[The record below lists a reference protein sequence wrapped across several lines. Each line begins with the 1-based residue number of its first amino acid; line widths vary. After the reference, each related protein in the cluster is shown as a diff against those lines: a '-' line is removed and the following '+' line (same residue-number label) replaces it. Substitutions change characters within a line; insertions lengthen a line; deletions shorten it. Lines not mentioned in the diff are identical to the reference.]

1 MKMMKRKRTII
12 YATLIA
18 AALVTVI
25 SCAVNPVTG
34 RKQIMLMSEA
44 QEVQL
49 GLSYDPQVMATFG
62 EYDNPALQAFVQS
75 KGTEM
80 GKISHRPNLE
90 YHVRVVDSPVVNAFA
105 VPGGYIYLTRGI
117 MANFNNEAEF
127 IGVLA
132 HEMGH
137 IAARHSVSQQTKQQ
151 LGTLLLIGGMIA
163 SEKFAQ
169 YAEQAM
175 QGMQLLFLSFS
186 REDERQADALGVE
199 YSSKLAYDATKMA
212 DFYKVLIKMN
222 LSQAQGGVPTFLST
236 HPDPGDR
243 YNDVLRSSRAWQDS
257 LKLASYKVNAD
268 SYLQMINGMIY
279 GEDPK
284 QGYTMDN
291 TFYHPELKFKFSYPP
306 GWKLTNAPTQVTVQ
320 PDDGKALMLFTLSN
334 QKSLQAAADTALAQ
348 YGLQLQRSERRT
360 VNGLPAIIT
369 LSKQQSQNQQTGQ
382 VSTNMVL
389 SYFIEYGSGIYM
401 FHSVSTEADFASY
414 STTMEAS
421 MKTFAQL
428 TDASRINVKPKRV
441 WVKKAPRTGT
451 LASTLSYYNMPQGMM
466 DELALL
472 NNMELND
479 QVPAGKFI
487 KIVSE

>member
-1 MKMMKRKRTII
+1 MKKRRTLI
-12 YATLIA
+12 YAALIT

-49 GLSYDPQVMATFG
+49 GLSYDPQVLASFG
-62 EYDNPALQAFVQS
+62 EYNSPALQSWVQA

-80 GKISHRPNLE
+80 GKLSHRPNLE
-90 YHVRVVDSPVVNAFA
+90 YHVKVVDSPVVNAFA

-117 MANFNNEAEF
+117 MANLNNEAEF
-127 IGVLA
+127 IGVLG

-163 SEKFAQ
+163 SPKFAN

-175 QGMQLLFLSFS
+175 QGLELLFLSFS
-186 REDERQADALGVE
+186 REDEREADALGSE
-199 YSSKLAYDATKMA
+199 YATKMAYDGTRMA
-212 DFYKVLIKMN
+212 DFYKVLIRMN
-222 LSQAQGGVPTFLST
+222 LAQSEGGVPTFLST

-243 YNDVLRSSRAWQDS
+243 YNAVLRNTKAWQDS
-257 LKLASYKVNAD
+257 LKLPSYKVNAD
-268 SYLQMINGMIY
+268 SYLQMIDGMIY

-291 TFYHPELKFKFSYPP
+291 TFYHPELRFKFSYPL
-306 GWKLTNAPTQVTVQ
+306 GWQLTNAPTQVTVQ
-320 PDDGKALMLFTLSN
+320 PSDGKALMLFTLSG
-334 QKSLQAAADTALAQ
+334 QKTLQSAVDTTMAM
-348 YGLQLQRSERRT
+348 YGLQLQRSEKKT
-360 VNGLPAIIT
+360 VNGLQAIAT
-369 LSKQQSQNQQTGQ
+369 LSKQQVQDQSTGPTGANA
-382 VSTNMVL
+382 VI
-389 SYFIEYGSGIYM
+389 SYFVQYGSMIYV
-401 FHSVSTEADFASY
+401 FHGVSTEADFAGY
-414 STTMEAS
+414 APTMEAS

-428 TDASRINVKPKRV
+428 TDQSRINVKPKRV
-441 WVKKAPRTGT
+441 FVRKAPKTGT
-451 LASTLSYYNMPQGMM
+451 LASTLSYFNMPQAMM
-466 DELALL
+466 EELSLL
-472 NNMELND
+472 NNMELNET
-479 QVPAGKFI
+479 VPAGKYI

>member
-1 MKMMKRKRTII
+1 MKKRRTLI
-12 YATLIA
+12 YAALIT

-49 GLSYDPQVMATFG
+49 GLSYDPQVLASFG
-62 EYDNPALQAFVQS
+62 EYNNPALQAFVQA

-80 GKISHRPNLE
+80 GKKSHRPNLE
-90 YHVRVVDSPVVNAFA
+90 YHVKVVDSPVVNAFA

-117 MANFNNEAEF
+117 MANLNNEAEF
-127 IGVLA
+127 IGVLG

-151 LGTLLLIGGMIA
+151 LGTLVLIGGMIA
-163 SEKFAQ
+163 SPKFAN

-175 QGMQLLFLSFS
+175 QGLELLFLSFS
-186 REDERQADALGVE
+186 REDEREADALGSE
-199 YSSKLAYDATKMA
+199 YATKLGYDGTKMA

-222 LSQAQGGVPTFLST
+222 LSESEGGVPTFLST

-243 YNDVLRSSRAWQDS
+243 YNAVLRNTKAWQDS
-257 LKLASYKVNAD
+257 LKLPSYKVNGD
-268 SYLQMINGMIY
+268 SYLQMIDGMIY

-291 TFYHPELKFKFSYPP
+291 TFYHPELKFKFSYPLS
-306 GWKLTNAPTQVTVQ
+306 WKLTNAPTQVTVQ
-320 PDDGKALMLFTLSN
+320 PADGKALILFTLSG
-334 QKSLQAAADTALAQ
+334 QKTLQAAADTALAQ
-348 YGLQLQRSERRT
+348 YGLQLQRSEKKT
-360 VNGLPAIIT
+360 VNGLQTITT
-369 LSKQQSQNQQTGQ
+369 LSKQQVQDQSTGATG
-382 VSTNMVL
+382 SNSVL
-389 SYFIEYGSGIYM
+389 SYFVQYGSVIYA
-401 FHSVSTEADFASY
+401 FHGVSTEADFATY
-414 STTMEAS
+414 APAMEAS

-428 TDASRINVKPKRV
+428 TDPSRINVKPKRV
-441 WVKKAPRTGT
+441 YVKKAPRAGT
-451 LASTLSYYNMPQGMM
+451 LASTLSYYNMPQAMM
-466 DELALL
+466 EELALL
-472 NNMELND
+472 NNMELTD
-479 QVPAGKFI
+479 QVPAGKYI

>member
-1 MKMMKRKRTII
+1 MKKRRTLI
-12 YATLIA
+12 YAALIT

-49 GLSYDPQVMATFG
+49 GLSYDPQVLASFG
-62 EYDNPALQAFVQS
+62 EYNSPALQSWVQA

-80 GKISHRPNLE
+80 GKLSHRPNLE
-90 YHVRVVDSPVVNAFA
+90 YHVKVVDSPVVNAFA

-117 MANFNNEAEF
+117 MANLNNEAEF
-127 IGVLA
+127 IGVLG

-163 SEKFAQ
+163 SPKFAN

-175 QGMQLLFLSFS
+175 QGLELLFLSFS
-186 REDERQADALGVE
+186 REDEREADALGSE
-199 YSSKLAYDATKMA
+199 YATKMAYDGTRMA
-212 DFYKVLIKMN
+212 DFYKVLIRMN
-222 LSQAQGGVPTFLST
+222 LAQSEGGVPTFLST

-243 YNDVLRSSRAWQDS
+243 YNAVLRNTKAWQDS
-257 LKLASYKVNAD
+257 LKLPSYKVNAD
-268 SYLQMINGMIY
+268 SYLQMIDGMIY

-291 TFYHPELKFKFSYPP
+291 TFYHPELRFKFSYPL
-306 GWKLTNAPTQVTVQ
+306 GWQLTNAPTQVTVQ
-320 PDDGKALMLFTLSN
+320 PSDGKALMLFTLSG
-334 QKSLQAAADTALAQ
+334 QKTLQSAVDTTMAM
-348 YGLQLQRSERRT
+348 YGLQLQRSEKKT
-360 VNGLPAIIT
+360 VNGLQAIAT
-369 LSKQQSQNQQTGQ
+369 LSKQQVQDQSTGTTGANA
-382 VSTNMVL
+382 VI
-389 SYFIEYGSGIYM
+389 SYFVQYGSMIYV
-401 FHSVSTEADFASY
+401 FHGVSTEADFAGY
-414 STTMEAS
+414 APTMEAS

-428 TDASRINVKPKRV
+428 TDQSRINVKPKRV
-441 WVKKAPRTGT
+441 FVRKAPKTGT
-451 LASTLSYYNMPQGMM
+451 LASTLSYFNMPQAMM
-466 DELALL
+466 EELSLL
-472 NNMELND
+472 NNMELNET
-479 QVPAGKFI
+479 VPAGKYI

>member
-1 MKMMKRKRTII
+1 MTMMKRKRTII

-62 EYDNPALQAFVQS
+62 EYDNPALQAFVQA

-90 YHVRVVDSPVVNAFA
+90 YHVKVVDSPVVNAFA

-117 MANFNNEAEF
+117 MANLNNEAEF
-127 IGVLA
+127 IGVLG

-163 SEKFAQ
+163 SEKFAN

-175 QGMQLLFLSFS
+175 QGLQLLFLSFS

-222 LSQAQGGVPTFLST
+222 LSEAQGGVPTFLST

-257 LKLASYKVNAD
+257 LKLGSYKVNAD
-268 SYLQMINGMIY
+268 PYLQMINGMIY

-320 PDDGKALMLFTLSN
+320 PDDGKALMLFTLSS

-360 VNGLPAIIT
+360 VNGLPAIVT
-369 LSKQQSQNQQTGQ
+369 LSKQQSQDQQTGQ
-382 VSTNMVL
+382 VSTNMVI
-389 SYFIEYGSGIYM
+389 SYFIEYGSMIYM

-441 WVKKAPRTGT
+441 WVKKAPRAGT
-451 LASTLSYYNMPQGMM
+451 LASTLSYYNMPQKMM
-466 DELALL
+466 EELALL
-472 NNMELND
+472 NNMELTD
-479 QVPAGKFI
+479 QVPAGKYI

>member
-1 MKMMKRKRTII
+1 MKKRRTLI
-12 YATLIA
+12 YAALIT

-49 GLSYDPQVMATFG
+49 GLSYDPQVLASFG
-62 EYDNPALQAFVQS
+62 EYNSPALQSWVQA

-80 GKISHRPNLE
+80 GKLSHRPNLE
-90 YHVRVVDSPVVNAFA
+90 YHVKVVDSPVVNAFA

-117 MANFNNEAEF
+117 MANLNNEAEF
-127 IGVLA
+127 IGVLG

-163 SEKFAQ
+163 SPKFAN

-175 QGMQLLFLSFS
+175 QGLELLFLSFS
-186 REDERQADALGVE
+186 REDEREADALGSE
-199 YSSKLAYDATKMA
+199 YATKMAYDGTRMA
-212 DFYKVLIKMN
+212 DFYKVLIRMN
-222 LSQAQGGVPTFLST
+222 LAQSEGGVPTFLST

-243 YNDVLRSSRAWQDS
+243 YNAVLRNTKAWQDS
-257 LKLASYKVNAD
+257 LKLPSYKVNAD
-268 SYLQMINGMIY
+268 SYLQMIDGMIY

-291 TFYHPELKFKFSYPP
+291 TFYHPELRFKFSFPL
-306 GWKLTNAPTQVTVQ
+306 GWQLTNAPTQVTVQ
-320 PDDGKALMLFTLSN
+320 PSDGKALMLFTLSG
-334 QKSLQAAADTALAQ
+334 QKTLQSAVDTTMAM
-348 YGLQLQRSERRT
+348 YGLQLQRSEKKT
-360 VNGLPAIIT
+360 VNGLQAIAT
-369 LSKQQSQNQQTGQ
+369 LSKQQVQDQSTGTTGANA
-382 VSTNMVL
+382 VI
-389 SYFIEYGSGIYM
+389 SYFVQYGSMTYV
-401 FHSVSTEADFASY
+401 FHGVSTEADFAGY
-414 STTMEAS
+414 APTMEAS

-428 TDASRINVKPKRV
+428 TDQSRINVKPKRV
-441 WVKKAPRTGT
+441 FVRKAPKTGT
-451 LASTLSYYNMPQGMM
+451 LASTLSYFNMPQAMM
-466 DELALL
+466 EELSLL
-472 NNMELND
+472 NNMELNET
-479 QVPAGKFI
+479 VPAGKYI

>member
-1 MKMMKRKRTII
+1 MKKRRTLI
-12 YATLIA
+12 YAALIT

-49 GLSYDPQVMATFG
+49 GLSYDPQVLASFG
-62 EYDNPALQAFVQS
+62 EYNSPALQSWVQA

-80 GKISHRPNLE
+80 GKLSHRPNLE
-90 YHVRVVDSPVVNAFA
+90 YHVKVVDSPVVNAFA

-117 MANFNNEAEF
+117 MANLNNEAEF
-127 IGVLA
+127 IGVLG

-163 SEKFAQ
+163 SPKFAN

-175 QGMQLLFLSFS
+175 QGLELLFLSFS
-186 REDERQADALGVE
+186 REDEREADALGSE
-199 YSSKLAYDATKMA
+199 YATKMAYDGTRMA
-212 DFYKVLIKMN
+212 DFYKVLIRMN
-222 LSQAQGGVPTFLST
+222 LAQSEGGVPTFLST

-243 YNDVLRSSRAWQDS
+243 YNAVLRNTKAWQDS
-257 LKLASYKVNAD
+257 LKLPSYKVNAD
-268 SYLQMINGMIY
+268 SYLQMIDGMIY

-291 TFYHPELKFKFSYPP
+291 TFYHPELRFKFSFPL
-306 GWKLTNAPTQVTVQ
+306 GWQLTNAPTQVTVQ
-320 PDDGKALMLFTLSN
+320 PSDGKALMLFTLSG
-334 QKSLQAAADTALAQ
+334 QKTLQSAVDTTMAM
-348 YGLQLQRSERRT
+348 YGLQLQRSEKKT
-360 VNGLPAIIT
+360 VNGLQAIAT
-369 LSKQQSQNQQTGQ
+369 LSKQQVQDQSTGTTGANA
-382 VSTNMVL
+382 VI
-389 SYFIEYGSGIYM
+389 SYFVQYGSMIYV
-401 FHSVSTEADFASY
+401 FHGVSTEADFAGY
-414 STTMEAS
+414 APTMEAS

-428 TDASRINVKPKRV
+428 TDQSRINVKPKRV
-441 WVKKAPRTGT
+441 FVRKAPKTGT
-451 LASTLSYYNMPQGMM
+451 LASTLSYFNMPQAMM
-466 DELALL
+466 EELSLL
-472 NNMELND
+472 NNMELNET
-479 QVPAGKFI
+479 VPAGKYI

>member
-1 MKMMKRKRTII
+1 MKKRRTLI
-12 YATLIA
+12 YAALIT

-49 GLSYDPQVMATFG
+49 GLSYDPQVLASFG
-62 EYDNPALQAFVQS
+62 EYNSPALQSWVQA

-80 GKISHRPNLE
+80 GKLSHRPNLE
-90 YHVRVVDSPVVNAFA
+90 YHVKVVDSPVVNAFA

-117 MANFNNEAEF
+117 MANLNNEAEF
-127 IGVLA
+127 IGVLG

-163 SEKFAQ
+163 SPKFAN

-175 QGMQLLFLSFS
+175 QGLELLFLSFS
-186 REDERQADALGVE
+186 REDEREADALGSE
-199 YSSKLAYDATKMA
+199 YATKMAYDGTRMA
-212 DFYKVLIKMN
+212 DFYKVLIRMN
-222 LSQAQGGVPTFLST
+222 LAQSEGGVPTFLST

-243 YNDVLRSSRAWQDS
+243 YNAVLRNTKAWQDS
-257 LKLASYKVNAD
+257 LKLPSYKVNAD
-268 SYLQMINGMIY
+268 SYLQMIDGMIY

-291 TFYHPELKFKFSYPP
+291 TFYHPELRFKFSFPL
-306 GWKLTNAPTQVTVQ
+306 GWQLTNAPTQVTVQ
-320 PDDGKALMLFTLSN
+320 PSDGKALMLFTLSG
-334 QKSLQAAADTALAQ
+334 QKTLQSAVDTTMAM
-348 YGLQLQRSERRT
+348 YGLQLQRSEKKT
-360 VNGLPAIIT
+360 VNGLQAIAT
-369 LSKQQSQNQQTGQ
+369 LSKQQVQDQSTGATG
-382 VSTNMVL
+382 SNAVL
-389 SYFIEYGSGIYM
+389 SYFVQYGSMIYV
-401 FHSVSTEADFASY
+401 FHGVSTEADFASY
-414 STTMEAS
+414 APTMEAS

-428 TDASRINVKPKRV
+428 TDQSRINVKPKRV
-441 WVKKAPRTGT
+441 FVRKAPKTGT
-451 LASTLSYYNMPQGMM
+451 LASTLSYFNMPQAMM
-466 DELALL
+466 EELSLL
-472 NNMELND
+472 NNMELNET
-479 QVPAGKFI
+479 VPAGKYI